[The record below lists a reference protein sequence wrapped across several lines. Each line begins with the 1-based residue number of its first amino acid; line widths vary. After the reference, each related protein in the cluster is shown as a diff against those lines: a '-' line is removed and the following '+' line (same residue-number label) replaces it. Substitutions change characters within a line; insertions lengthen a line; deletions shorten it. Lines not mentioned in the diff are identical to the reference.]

1 MVKLVAIALVFS
13 VVIIY
18 LRSINS
24 ELSLLASIGAGIIII
39 FYVLNYLSDTFVFIS
54 QLVDKS
60 GIDKEFYIII
70 FKITAI
76 GYLIEFGASTMQ
88 DFGLTSLANKLIF
101 AGKVVILSISLPII
115 YAVYNLIVGLVAWE
129 NFLIYC

>member
-1 MVKLVAIALVFS
+1 MVKLVAIALIFS
-13 VVIIY
+13 VIIIY
-18 LRSINS
+18 LKSINS
-24 ELSLLASIGAGIIII
+24 ELSLLALVGAGIIII
-39 FYVLNYLSDTFVFIS
+39 FYVLEHLSNSFAFIT
-54 QLVDKS
+54 QLIESS
-60 GIDKEFYIII
+60 GIDKDFYIII

-115 YAVYNLIVGLVAWE
+115 YAVYNLIIGVIV
-129 NFLIYC
+129 